1 MISFFM
7 YTSLRV
13 VSDPL
18 PGLRNLRLLGMGA
31 VHTHKRKQMRQTLVN
46 DVRDVDEAGCLRE
59 AMVFDNVPT
68 PPSLAISSTTTSS
81 PRTRSPTW
89 SVYNSC
95 RAEWL
100 PLEPGLL
107 LDREVD
113 CTGWMEKALH
123 GLDVWLNSGNRYV
136 SVGPGTKE
144 AIETPQSHHHGC
156 SINWAV
162 HRCASCS

>member
-1 MISFFM
+1 MTISFFM

-18 PGLRNLRLLGMGA
+18 PGLRNLCLLGMGA
-31 VHTHKRKQMRQTLVN
+31 VHARQRKGTRQHSYN
-46 DVRDVDEAGCLRE
+46 DGRDVDETGRLRE
-59 AMVFDNVPT
+59 AIVFDDVPT
-68 PPSLAISSTTTSS
+68 PLSMSSLATSSTTTSS
-81 PRTRSPTW
+81 PRTRSATW

-95 RAEWL
+95 RAERWV
-100 PLEPGLL
+100 LEPGLL
-107 LDREVD
+107 LDRKIY
-113 CTGWMEKALH
+113 GIALH
-123 GLDVWLNSGNRYV
+123 GLDVWLNFHNPYV